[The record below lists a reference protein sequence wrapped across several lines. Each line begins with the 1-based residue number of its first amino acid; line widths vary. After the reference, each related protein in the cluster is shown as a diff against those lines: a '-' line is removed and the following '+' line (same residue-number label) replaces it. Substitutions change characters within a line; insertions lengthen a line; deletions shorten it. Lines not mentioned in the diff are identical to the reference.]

1 MRLKRILLGGLVH
14 ATCLSGQRVLS
25 GPAYGLVTVI
35 LRLPGTPVPLDA
47 CMKNV
52 EVPSVENVTF
62 GCKVDPLLFDVS
74 VTRPLASTVETPLL
88 VTTVH
93 VPLSMVRVG

>member
-1 MRLKRILLGGLVH
+1 
-14 ATCLSGQRVLS
+14 
-25 GPAYGLVTVI
+25 
-35 LRLPGTPVPLDA
+35 
-47 CMKNV
+47 MKNV

-62 GCKVDPLLFDVS
+62 GCRVDPLLFDVS

-93 VPLSMVRVG
+93 VPLSMVRVGWKLLLVESTVKLLLAAAVGGLIFQKT